1 MPKKHSVSAQK
12 TTQNYWP
19 RLRKRRSVLGVVYST
34 VCLVIYLLGYDVLS
48 ICWVMIFICLLGY
61 DVLSVC
67 WVMIFIYLLGYD
79 VCRRFYSTADL
90 LFARNLIRRCI
101 LFSYFLIYSPFTCM
115 LRLVSWSI
123 SLTLK
128 ELIKASKLVRC

>member
-101 LFSYFLIYSPFTCM
+101 LFSYFFNIFSIYMHVTF
-115 LRLVSWSI
+115 SI
-123 SLTLK
+123 MVYFVNTEGAHQGLQTG
-128 ELIKASKLVRC
+128 